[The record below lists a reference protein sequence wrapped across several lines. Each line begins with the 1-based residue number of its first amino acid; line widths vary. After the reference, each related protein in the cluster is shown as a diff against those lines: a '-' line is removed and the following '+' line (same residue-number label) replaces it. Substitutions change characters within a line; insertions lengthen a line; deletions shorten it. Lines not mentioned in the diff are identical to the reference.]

1 MAHRKTEK
9 ERQLGCGRE
18 GKRLGEEP
26 NRTTARKLVLF
37 KSINTL
43 WKQTSR
49 EKTEMF
55 RDRLHGTR
63 RWRRIKN
70 DRQTDR
76 NRQAVDSAW
85 DKKRQYWKTEPDKQ
99 KNGERWTASQTN
111 RRDRL
116 TAETDGDK
124 AIAEADSD
132 RQTAGC

>member
-1 MAHRKTEK
+1 MIYRWQAPPSPPPTVTKLDGMAHRKTEK

-63 RWRRIKN
+63 R
-70 DRQTDR
+70 
-76 NRQAVDSAW
+76 
-85 DKKRQYWKTEPDKQ
+85 
-99 KNGERWTASQTN
+99 
-111 RRDRL
+111 
-116 TAETDGDK
+116 
-124 AIAEADSD
+124 
-132 RQTAGC
+132 